1 VTLDPFASRDDL
13 AHLHQLARAERVGP
27 DALLAL
33 ALTAVLAAT
42 EPTVT
47 TSVGVGGRGSL
58 NYLVALVGPSGA
70 GKGTVEAVSAEAVS
84 ILDHNGMP
92 VATPEYPIGSGEG
105 MATAYR
111 PRGTAED
118 EPHTRTRA
126 TFNAPEIDRITAISS
141 RTGSTLTAALRQAWS
156 GETLGAQ
163 NASAENTSVVPRH
176 SYRWCAVLGVQPRRA
191 GALLAEADGGLP
203 QRVLWAPVGDP
214 AAPDRKP
221 EHPGPLTVR
230 LPKLAGPVA
239 MNAHQSILT
248 EYDTAQLD
256 RLRTPL
262 DADAIDGHTRYV
274 RLKTAAALALMAGRT
289 VISEDDWTVAGAI
302 VDRSTA
308 TREEVRTILDTG
320 QRDALREKA
329 RERVTV
335 ALDAEDHRETE
346 QLQRVRS
353 RILAALD
360 KQGEMTAAEV
370 RRSIRYEL
378 RDRAETV
385 LAAMTNAGEILARN
399 YGDGPVY
406 SLSAACTVHDPYTL
420 QNAA

>member
-1 VTLDPFASRDDL
+1 MTVDPFTMRDDL

-33 ALTAVLAAT
+33 TLNAVLAAT
-42 EPTVT
+42 EPTTT

-70 GKGTVEAVSAEAVS
+70 GKGTVEAVAAEAVT
-84 ILDHNGMP
+84 ILDHAGMP
-92 VATPEYPIGSGEG
+92 VHTPEFPIGSGEG
-105 MATAYR
+105 MASAYR
-111 PRGTAED
+111 ARGTAED
-118 EPHTRTRA
+118 EPHARTRA
-126 TFNAPEIDRITAISS
+126 VFNAPEIDRITAISS

-156 GETLGAQ
+156 GEALGAQ
-163 NASAENTSVVPRH
+163 NAAAENTSVVPRH

-214 AAPDRKP
+214 DAPDQKP
-221 EHPGPLTVR
+221 AHPGPLTVR
-230 LPKLAGPVA
+230 LPRLTGQVSLNVA
-239 MNAHQSILT
+239 PSIRA
-248 EYDTAQLD
+248 EYDLAQLD
-256 RLRTPL
+256 RLRTSL

-274 RLKTAAALALMAGRT
+274 RLKTSAALALMDGRT
-289 VISEDDWTVAGAI
+289 VIGVDDWTVAGAI
-302 VDRSTA
+302 VERSTA
-308 TREEVRTILDTG
+308 TREEVRRILNAD

-335 ALDAEDHRETE
+335 SLDAEDHREVE

-360 KQGEMTAAEV
+360 KQPEMTHAEV

-378 RDRAETV
+378 RDRAEHV
-385 LAAMTNAGEILARN
+385 LNAMTVAGEIVARN
-399 YGDGPVY
+399 YGEGPVY
-406 SLSAACTVHDPYTL
+406 TLAACTVHDPYTA